1 MYLCS
6 YLNLSHGVQN
16 TSQGTMRLIPSP
28 TDGVMMVGILDYD
41 WLDRNSRNKSSRFEC
56 ENSFSVWSCSF
67 REYYLLVPFRWPRMG
82 KTLKVMQRPTIFYF
96 ALFVISST
104 VFCLLF
110 GSSLFTKIDCLNWIH
125 FPRNGIA
132 LFSILLIKYGKP
144 QQKTAMASKKEECGA
159 TTRIGASSL
168 VHISP

>member
-1 MYLCS
+1 MYFCS

-28 TDGVMMVGILDYD
+28 TDGVMMVGILDYN
-41 WLDRNSRNKSSRFEC
+41 WLDRNSRNESSRFEC
-56 ENSFSVWSCSF
+56 ENSFSVWCSSF
-67 REYYLLVPFRWPRMG
+67 WENDLLVPFRWPTMS
-82 KTLKVMQRPTIFYF
+82 KCNWFNNLLFYF

-110 GSSLFTKIDCLNWIH
+110 GSSLFTKIDCLNWMH

-168 VHISP
+168 LHISP